1 MLSLKKIKNRN
12 IKAEVYLPVSKSI
25 LNRNLIIKALNQT
38 LTAEDVQEGST
49 DVQLLYKALTQT
61 EGEADFK
68 DAGTPLRLYIAYAA
82 LKGIELTITGNERLK
97 ERPIQPL
104 LKALEQMGAEFQF
117 LENPYQLPLKVVK
130 STDSKIEEVKI
141 NGSLSSQF
149 ISALMLIGPYFDKG
163 LNIEITGDLS
173 SAPYVYLTQF
183 QMELAGVG
191 VEMDEDEEAIWIN
204 KGVYKTQGRRM
215 LEADWSAA
223 SFIFAWVALS
233 DSAQIFLPGLK
244 KESPQG
250 DSMAVFLFKDFGVH
264 AVFRPDGL
272 TLSKKETTAETPIFD
287 VEDVPDMFPVLVAL
301 CAIKKA
307 KAVFMGVGNLRHKES
322 DRIEAMSENLKQC
335 GVELKQVN
343 NDTVELVYDEDFS
356 LPNKA
361 YQFKSF
367 NDHRIAMALSLFAF
381 ENDIEIDEET
391 VVKKS
396 YPNYWLDFNAV
407 FRAVDPGSRD

>member
-12 IKAEVYLPVSKSI
+12 IKGEVYLPVSKSV

-38 LTAEDVQEGST
+38 LSPDDVQEGSSDT
-49 DVQLLYKALTQT
+49 VLLYKALGQT
-61 EGEADFK
+61 EGEVDFK

-82 LKGIELTITGNERLK
+82 LKGINLTITGNERLK

-104 LKALEQMGAEFQF
+104 LKALEDMGASFEF
-117 LENPYQLPLKVVK
+117 LENPYHLPLKVLKPIDPKTEDVK
-130 STDSKIEEVKI
+130 V
-141 NGSLSSQF
+141 NGSISSQF
-149 ISALMLIGPYFDKG
+149 ISALMLIGPYLNKG
-163 LNIEITGDLS
+163 LNIEVEGELS
-173 SAPYVYLTQF
+173 SAPYVYLTQY

-191 VEMDEDEEAIWIN
+191 VDMDEDEEAIWID
-204 KGVYKTQGRRM
+204 KGVYKPLGRRL
-215 LEADWSAA
+215 LESDWSAA
-223 SFIFAWVALS
+223 CFIFAWVALS
-233 DSAQIFLPGLK
+233 DTAQIFLPGLK

-272 TLSKKETTAETPIFD
+272 TLSKKEALAETPIFD
-287 VEDVPDMFPVLVAL
+287 VEDVPDMFPVLLAL

-322 DRIEAMSENLKQC
+322 DRIEAMAENLKQC
-335 GVELKQVN
+335 GVELKEVN
-343 NDTVELVYDEDFS
+343 SDTVELVYQEDFVT
-356 LPNKA
+356 PNTA

-367 NDHRIAMALSLFAF
+367 SDHRIAMALSLFAF
-381 ENDIEIDEET
+381 ENDIEIDDET

-407 FRAVDPGSRD
+407 FKAIQQGQEG